1 MSKPRPRASRRTR
14 PAGAARRP
22 GGLVVRA
29 LLALLVLSYV
39 EGLDDRF
46 PLVEHPAVG

>member
-1 MSKPRPRASRRTR
+1 MPVLATRTSINE
-14 PAGAARRP
+14 AMKKVT
-22 GGLVVRA
+22 GLVVRA